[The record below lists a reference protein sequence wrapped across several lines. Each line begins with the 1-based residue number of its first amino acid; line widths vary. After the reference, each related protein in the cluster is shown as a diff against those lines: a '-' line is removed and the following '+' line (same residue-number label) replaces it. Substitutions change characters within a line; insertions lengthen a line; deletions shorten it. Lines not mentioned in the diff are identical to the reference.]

1 VSIQPPT
8 AKAPQRA
15 RGRLRVAALL
25 DAGATLF
32 TAKGYEAT
40 TMTEIA
46 AHAGASIGSLYQF
59 FPSKEALA
67 EALFTR
73 YAEHAARTLQTL
85 VARAPGMSPTQL
97 ADLLIDRMLELRTD
111 RDAAIALTHAVAG
124 IMERRMP
131 LRGAMRQQVAT
142 ILRAANRQ
150 LTARQADAAS
160 VLIAQV
166 MKMVPA
172 LKSEQEQSRKPLIA
186 EARRMLALYIGHVV
200 GE

>member
-1 VSIQPPT
+1 VSIQPP
-8 AKAPQRA
+8 AARAPQRA

-59 FPSKEALA
+59 FPSKEVLA

-73 YAEHAARTLQTL
+73 YTEHAAHTLQAL
-85 VARAPGMSPTQL
+85 VARAPGKSPAQL

-111 RDAAIALTHAVAG
+111 RDAAIAMTHAVAG
-124 IMERRMP
+124 IIERRLPM
-131 LRGAMRQQVAT
+131 RGAMRQQVAAL
-142 ILRAANRQ
+142 LRAANPS
-150 LTARQADAAS
+150 LAARRADAAS

-166 MKMVPA
+166 MKAVPA
-172 LKSEQEQSRKPLIA
+172 LKAEQEQSRKPLIA
-186 EARRMLALYIGHVV
+186 EARKMLALYIGHVI
-200 GE
+200 ED